1 MKANNNSDNEWD
13 DELKD
18 APNLRKAAD
27 QKSFDVPEGYFENLS
42 STIMDKIAAGEVG
55 EGKVA
60 VIRPLFS
67 VRKLLIPALAVA
79 AIVLAFFI
87 FGKLN
92 QQESKSEV
100 VVNVNSEELYNAE
113 LVDNLDEGQ
122 LMDALAEL
130 TVDTATVKTG
140 EFENYLIESSTDDIL
155 INNL

>member
-1 MKANNNSDNEWD
+1 MKANNNSENEWD
-13 DELKD
+13 DELKE

-27 QKSFDVPEGYFENLS
+27 QKSFDVPEGYFEGLS
-42 STIMDKIAAGEVG
+42 TNIMDKIAAQEAGT
-55 EGKVA
+55 GKGA
-60 VIRPLFS
+60 VIRPLITI
-67 VRKLLIPALAVA
+67 RKLLIPALAVA

-92 QQESKSEV
+92 RQESKSEV

>member
-42 STIMDKIAAGEVG
+42 SSIMDKIAAGEVG

>member
-100 VVNVNSEELYNAE
+100 VVNVNMEELYNAE

-130 TVDTATVKTG
+130 TVDTATVKTR
-140 EFENYLIESSTDDIL
+140 ELENYLIESSTDDIL